1 MNPTIQPNYIIQPF
15 AKKNLPHILD
25 VVVPLWSPSD
35 WSMEF
40 RKFNVEY
47 IIRNNLYD
55 NNLHYQLVEQNEE
68 TGENQFCAMTFF
80 ARKGDVCKA
89 QDWFESESK
98 RFPAELLKSS
108 EMSRAYI
115 EMMDKKTFDL
125 MNEDDI
131 KLTLYVSCKKGCGS
145 KLLNEICHQLK
156 NQGYKNL
163 YLWTDCEC
171 NWEWYTEH
179 GYELLEE
186 AVYQPFSSE
195 NEDFKTFIFRKPL

>member
-1 MNPTIQPNYIIQPF
+1 MKIQTF
-15 AKKNLPHILD
+15 ELKNIPLVLD
-25 VVVPLWSPSD
+25 VVAPMWSPSLGD
-35 WSMEF
+35 ETF
-40 RKFNVEY
+40 KRFNVEY
-47 IIRNNLYD
+47 IMRNNLFD
-55 NNLHYQLVEQNEE
+55 NDFHYELLEQNEQ
-68 TGENQFCAMTFF
+68 TGADEFCAMAFF
-80 ARKGDVCKA
+80 ARKGDVCRA
-89 QDWFESESK
+89 QKWFDVESK
-98 RFPAELLKSS
+98 KFPADWLRASQ
-108 EMSRAYI
+108 MSRTYI
-115 EMMDKKTFDL
+115 ELMDQKTFGM

-131 KLTLYVSCKKGCGS
+131 KLTLYVSRKRGSGS
-145 KLLNEICHQLK
+145 KLLNELCRRFK